1 LAPTGLSWPPITIRA
16 PCRRRRWCEGIKLR
30 SFANDKPWK
39 ISSAT
44 RSIRFGNWRDSPR
57 RVLRSVDRLRAVWIR
72 QVKIKQLGRWQKSRA
87 FRQILSKPV
96 LAALGPIEKGVMFI
110 LRKMKFIM
118 KKRLEKLEVNKG
130 KTRER
135 LQRNIWN
142 R

>member
-1 LAPTGLSWPPITIRA
+1 SDHSQAHDATSAHP
-16 PCRRRRWCEGIKLR
+16 RRGR
-30 SFANDKPWK
+30 SDLVH
-39 ISSAT
+39 
-44 RSIRFGNWRDSPR
+44 RRDSPR

-72 QVKIKQLGRWQKSRA
+72 QVNIKQLGRWQKSRA

-118 KKRLEKLEVNKG
+118 EKRLEKFEVNKG

-142 R
+142 